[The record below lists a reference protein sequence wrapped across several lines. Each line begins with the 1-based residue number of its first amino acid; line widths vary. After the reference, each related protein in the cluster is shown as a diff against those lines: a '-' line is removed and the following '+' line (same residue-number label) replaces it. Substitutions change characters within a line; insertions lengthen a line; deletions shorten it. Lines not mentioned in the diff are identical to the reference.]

1 MTLSIFIVITLIY
14 SLGLTFLVYKYFVMA
29 FFRRAWFLGFY
40 KYIVESNLSEIPSEV
55 KKLYKKTKDDNRKIL
70 TDFNVVATLYVLIYL
85 SCFLFIWI
93 YILLKSTN
101 EINHEI
107 YVLDGKLFSNFT
119 LLHLIGILL
128 IIELS
133 FNCRY
138 LIIIMVKC
146 WNWKSQVDEIISTI
160 NISGNYDIVL
170 KNQKNSTKKNI
181 DIQNNVFNF
190 GIKIKKFIDG
200 KSLVINFNDF
210 KEKYGSESTK
220 HLFKTMFWLLN
231 NRRYNRGLVFS
242 KSNNLEELYKYNFP
256 NQY

>member
-1 MTLSIFIVITLIY
+1 MTLSVFIVITLIY

-55 KKLYKKTKDDNRKIL
+55 KKLYKRTKDDNRKIL

-101 EINHEI
+101 ELDHEI

-146 WNWKSQVDEIISTI
+146 GNWKSQVDEIISTI

-181 DIQNNVFNF
+181 DIEN
-190 GIKIKKFIDG
+190 
-200 KSLVINFNDF
+200 
-210 KEKYGSESTK
+210 
-220 HLFKTMFWLLN
+220 
-231 NRRYNRGLVFS
+231 
-242 KSNNLEELYKYNFP
+242 
-256 NQY
+256 